1 MTVFLPPPCTLPQSH
16 EVSCL
21 PSGVPLPHPP
31 PEKSRKGFGYHVRQ
45 VKARPDGMA
54 VRDLLSDEK
63 IHEGGVKVFESYNTN
78 LAKPWLPPWGQN
90 VFSLAFFSAR

>member
-1 MTVFLPPPCTLPQSH
+1 MKFPVFLVGFPFST
-16 EVSCL
+16 
-21 PSGVPLPHPP
+21 P

-63 IHEGGVKVFESYNTN
+63 IHEGGVKVFESYYEFSEVKA
-78 LAKPWLPPWGQN
+78 LALGTDCI
-90 VFSLAFFSAR
+90 